1 MTIYFGLELDDL
13 CFPKAAVSH
22 GNIHYFGPQQLLFML
37 ESHLGLIGHPANNE
51 YLRIEQYRQALLKH
65 SEATETAFYLRSF
78 EADQFATA
86 IELLSR
92 RDELVL
98 AHWDFQI
105 KEKMPIRL
113 KTIAEIEQY
122 LKVGYAEKT
131 TEQNNSPQLS
141 LNFDAA
147 PKPEQL
153 WLAPGFADRFVTVLQ
168 YLDKRQHPIKEIYIN
183 ESYEK
188 LPCHFQQLFD
198 LLKKQGVLFIDLENT
213 KEKKETDLGR
223 FQQSLRKE
231 LPRKTKFDV
240 QQDGSLLLIRAKRET
255 DAAAYLSK
263 IFRYNSN
270 FRPVCLI
277 PEKSRS
283 LDNALIQ
290 EGLPSM
296 GILSASLARPT
307 LQILKLAPVFLW
319 HPIDPFKIMEFVSLA
334 LKPLEDNLANQIA
347 IQMAKTPGLN
357 GEGWRA
363 MIARYFDELQ
373 KKAETDKN
381 IKVAD
386 IRFQYDFWFERKRY
400 DINQAVPK
408 ADAVEIFDYLA
419 RWAFQ
424 VFDDGGGQ
432 NNSIL
437 VLSEQAKRIKE
448 LLETLPETQ
457 LTNLELERI
466 VRTIYEPSPVLFK
479 EKEVGFL
486 HHVHYPS
493 AIIGDV
499 DRLLWWNFTQNE
511 PVHFFSRW
519 YQKER
524 NYLAEL
530 DIQLVRPEDENNL
543 LIWQRQR
550 PILHTQKQLFL
561 VVPEM
566 VEGEEAHPHT
576 LSGDLEA
583 LFNGLEKITFQVD
596 TQKGRA
602 AFEQFLKL
610 PEFVEISQRRL
621 GKPQPFL
628 QIEGIGD
635 LTVGEY
641 ETISSL
647 ESLFYYPYQWIFKH
661 KLKLSKSSI
670 LSVVKDATLM
680 GNLSHRFFE
689 KMFKE
694 NISDWRRNDVEQWVD
709 KEARTL
715 LSREGAVLLMYGR
728 EPEKVN
734 FLNRVKFAAWSLVN
748 LIQKNDWQVK
758 STEADLAGKFMD
770 IPIKGVADLVLEKNE
785 DLAVVDLKWRGA
797 NRRKEMINN
806 QEDLQL
812 VLYSKLLTEDHT
824 WAHTSY
830 FIIEKGEMIAR
841 NDLAFKDITAV
852 AAESDH
858 VQINENIYTQMEAT
872 FNWRMKQLQEGKI
885 EIRCEHTKLDLEDEY
900 AGGQLMDMLEMKQ
913 QDAPFDDYRTLIN
926 LIE

>member
-13 CFPKAAVSH
+13 CFPKIVPPC

-37 ESHLGLIGHPANNE
+37 ESHLGLIGHSSNNE

-65 SEATETAFYLRSF
+65 TEVEQTTFYLHSF
-78 EADQFATA
+78 QADQFATA
-86 IELLSR
+86 TELLSR

-98 AHWDFQI
+98 ANWDFQLS
-105 KEKMPIRL
+105 ENTPTRL
-113 KTIAEIEQY
+113 KTMAQIEQY
-122 LKVGYAEKT
+122 LKVGYPPITEKDSST
-131 TEQNNSPQLS
+131 PQLR
-141 LNFDAA
+141 LNFATTDS
-147 PKPEQL
+147 PSQL
-153 WLAPGFADRFVTVLQ
+153 WLSPGFADRFVAVLNN
-168 YLDKRQHPIKEIYIN
+168 LPKRQHPIQKIYLN
-183 ESYEK
+183 EAFEK
-188 LPCHFQQLFD
+188 LPTHFQQLIK
-198 LLKKQGVLFIDLENT
+198 LLKQQGVFIQPLLN
-213 KEKKETDLGR
+213 KKILKNTDLGR
-223 FQQSLRKE
+223 FQQALRKE

-240 QQDGSLLLIRAKRET
+240 QADGSLLIIRSKRET
-255 DAAAYLSK
+255 DIAAYLAKMFS
-263 IFRYNSN
+263 YNPH
-270 FRPVCLI
+270 FRPICLV

-319 HPIDPFKIMEFVSLA
+319 RPIDPFKMMEFVSLA
-334 LKPLEDNLANQIA
+334 VKPLSDDLANQIA

-357 GEGWRA
+357 GEAWRA

-373 KKAETDKN
+373 KKATTDKS
-381 IKVAD
+381 IKVSD
-386 IRFQYDFWFERKRY
+386 IRFQYEFWFERSRY
-400 DINQAVPK
+400 DLTQSVPK
-408 ADAVEIFDYLA
+408 SDAIEIFDYLA

-424 VFDDGGGQ
+424 LFDDEGGQ

-479 EKEVGFL
+479 EKEVGYL
-486 HHVHYPS
+486 THVHYPS
-493 AIIGDV
+493 AIIGGV
-499 DRLLWWNFTQNE
+499 KQLLWWNFSQNE

-524 NYLAEL
+524 TYLQAL
-530 DIQLVRPEDENNL
+530 DIELTQPEDENDL

-550 PILHTQKQLFL
+550 PILHAQDQLIL
-561 VVPEM
+561 VIPEM
-566 VEGEEAHPHT
+566 VEGEEVHPHT

-583 LFNGLEKITFQVD
+583 LFNGLNNITFQLD
-596 TQKGRA
+596 TQKGRL
-602 AFEQFLKL
+602 AFEQHFQL
-610 PEFVEISQRRL
+610 PELTEIPQKQL
-621 GKPQPFL
+621 GKPRPFL
-628 QIEGIGD
+628 QIKELGQLAAGD
-635 LTVGEY
+635 Y

-670 LSVVKDATLM
+670 LSIVKDVTLM

-689 KMFKE
+689 RMFRQDIQNWQK
-694 NISDWRRNDVEQWVD
+694 NDVEQWVD

-715 LSREGAVLLMYGR
+715 LSREGAVLLMYGK

-734 FLNRVKFAAWSLVN
+734 FLNKVKYAAWSLVH
-748 LIQKNDWQVK
+748 LIQKNGWQVK
-758 STEADLAGKFMD
+758 GTEQDLTGRFMD
-770 IPIKGVADLVLEKNE
+770 IPIKGVADLVLEKAG
-785 DLAVVDLKWRGA
+785 DTAVVDLKWRGA
-797 NRRKEMINN
+797 KRRKEMINN

-812 VLYSKLLTEDHT
+812 VLYSKLLTEDDI

-841 NDLAFKDITAV
+841 NNLAFKEIDAV
-852 AAESDH
+852 AADADH
-858 VQINENIYTQMEAT
+858 LQVNENIYAQMEAT
-872 FNWRMKQLQEGKI
+872 FQWRIQQIQEGKI
-885 EIRCEHTKLDLEDEY
+885 EIRCEHTTLDLEDEY
-900 AGGQLMDMLEMKQ
+900 AGGQLMDILEMKQ
-913 QDAPFDDYRTLIN
+913 KDAPFDDYRTLIN
-926 LIE
+926 LIK